1 MDRNVTND
9 EINEIQEKV
18 RRVVQEQFKVEL
30 R

>member
-18 RRVVQEQFKVEL
+18 RSVVQDEFNVKL